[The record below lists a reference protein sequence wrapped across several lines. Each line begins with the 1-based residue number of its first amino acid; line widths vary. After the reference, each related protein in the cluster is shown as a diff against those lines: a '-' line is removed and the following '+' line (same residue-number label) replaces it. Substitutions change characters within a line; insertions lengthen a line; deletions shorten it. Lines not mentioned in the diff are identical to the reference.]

1 MNAKNELYP
10 KLYLKEFRW
19 LDTDNQKLTIP
30 FSSGLTL
37 LHGQTQAYRTTI
49 LRLIR
54 FALGDDAK
62 GIDKDFLDS
71 LQSVGLDFQANDEPV
86 KVTRDCRHPTGMF
99 DVYDSENGQQF
110 YKKGMS
116 QYLLEKLDLPKIF
129 LKNRTEEG
137 ELQNNPLSFYDIAKA
152 MMIDRDISYA
162 GILNEVYDTKRK
174 ETIRV
179 MMGLTTPTIAE
190 IENRERDLKADR
202 IKLIQ
207 EIAAISTFLDEVDI
221 PSLDDIEKSRQRLLA
236 EQSKLRVE
244 EENIRK
250 QVKDNQPSGNKTL
263 NESIRNELIE
273 KRHQLESA
281 EEEILN
287 LQNRSQKM
295 IDLREVLDSESH
307 RINRHFVS
315 KHVVSTFTFTHCPR
329 CLQEITPDMKKREA
343 ENNCMVCGRPI
354 VIQEYDDAV
363 WQKAR
368 RDSTQAIK
376 ETSELLENFDERIK
390 DLSSQKNELQKR
402 IKWIE
407 DLLALE
413 ESNYVSPLVENITL
427 NNAQMTSIEKELTQL
442 DYQKKQRDHAIYIEE
457 EKLPQVKQSLE
468 KVTMELEAARQA
480 LGTATERQNSFLTH
494 FRRFMRQVKLEKSFE
509 NADWDDKEQLPRING
524 QAYKSVM
531 SGPDLAIAVLGFYYS
546 LLAMPIADPRVFTN
560 HPKLLIIDEPEQ
572 QKMGKERY
580 HQVLQMFGRLAIEHR
595 EHIQIVIATARED
608 ILPEFEDYAFE
619 V

>member
-10 KLYLKEFRW
+10 KLHLKEFRW
-19 LDTDNQKLTIP
+19 LDTDNQRFVIP

-54 FALGDDAK
+54 FAMGDDAK
-62 GIDKDFLDS
+62 GIDKDFMDS
-71 LQSVGLDFQANDEPV
+71 LQNVGLDFLANGEPV
-86 KVTRDCRHPTGMF
+86 KVTRDCQHPTGMF

-110 YKKGMS
+110 LKKGMS

-162 GILNEVYDTKRK
+162 GILNEVYDSKRK

-190 IENRERDLKADR
+190 IENRERDLRAER
-202 IKLIQ
+202 LKLIQ
-207 EIAAISTFLDEVDI
+207 EISAIRTFLDEVDI
-221 PSLDDIEKSRQRLLA
+221 PSLDDIEKKRQKILTEQTRLREEA
-236 EQSKLRVE
+236 EK
-244 EENIRK
+244 IRK
-250 QVKDNQPSGNKTL
+250 QVKDIKSNNSQTL
-263 NESIRNELIE
+263 YETIRNELVE
-273 KRHQLESA
+273 KRRQLESA
-281 EEEILN
+281 EQEILN
-287 LQNRSQKM
+287 IQNQKQK
-295 IDLREVLDSESH
+295 ITDLREVLDSEGH

-329 CLQEITPDMKKREA
+329 CLQEITVDMKKREA
-343 ENNCMVCGRPI
+343 DNNCMVCGRPI

-368 RDSTQAIK
+368 RDSAQAIK
-376 ETSELLENFDERIK
+376 EASELLENFDERTRS
-390 DLSSQKNELQKR
+390 LNNQRNELKRR

-407 DLLALE
+407 DQLALE
-413 ESNYVSPLVENITL
+413 ENNYVSPLVENITL
-427 NNAQMTSIEKELTQL
+427 SNAQMISIEKELSQL
-442 DYQKKQRDHAIYIEE
+442 DYQKRQRDYAIYLEE
-457 EKLPQVKQSLE
+457 EKLPQAKQNLE
-468 KVTMELEAARQA
+468 KVTMELETARQA

-494 FRRFMRQVKLEKSFE
+494 FRKFMRQVKLEKSFE
-509 NADWDDKEQLPRING
+509 SAEWDDKEQLPRING

-546 LLAMPIADPRVFTN
+546 LLAMPVANPRVFTN

-572 QKMGKERY
+572 QKMGKEKY
-580 HQVLQMFGRLAIEHR
+580 HQVLQMFGRLALEHR
-595 EHIQIVIATARED
+595 EHIQIVIATASED